1 MSEFRPAFKGC
12 AIVPL
17 TDDDDDEARIRYHGD
32 WAIPAKRVRIK
43 SKPRKYLL
51 TFYLK
56 GHNGERGVDEVKIL
70 DRANFI
76 DLAEY
81 IHLTGNEIISDIGV
95 DRVNIKTSYVS
106 IKA

>member
-1 MSEFRPAFKGC
+1 MNDFKPAFRGC
-12 AIVPL
+12 VIVPL
-17 TDDDDDEARIRYHGD
+17 TDDDDDEARIRFHGD
-32 WAIPAKRVRIK
+32 WAILAKRARIK

-56 GHNGERGVDEVKIL
+56 GHDGERGVDEVRIL
-70 DRANFI
+70 DRVDFI

-95 DRVNIKTSYVS
+95 DRVEIKTSYVS

>member
-1 MSEFRPAFKGC
+1 MNTFRSAFKGC
-12 AIVPL
+12 AVIPL
-17 TDDDDDEARIRYHGD
+17 TDDDDDEARIRFHGD
-32 WAIPAKRVRIK
+32 WAIPAKRARIK

-56 GHNGERGVDEVKIL
+56 GHDGERGVDEVRIL

-76 DLAEY
+76 DLADY

-106 IKA
+106 VKA

>member
-1 MSEFRPAFKGC
+1 MSEFKPAFKGC

-17 TDDDDDEARIRYHGD
+17 TDDDDDEARIRHHGD
-32 WAIPAKRVRIK
+32 WAIPAKRARIK

-56 GHNGERGVDEVKIL
+56 GHNGERGVDEVRIL

>member
-1 MSEFRPAFKGC
+1 MNQFKPAFKGC
-12 AIVPL
+12 AVVPL

-32 WAIPAKRVRIK
+32 WAVIAKRARIK

-56 GHNGERGVDEVKIL
+56 GYDGERGVDEVRIL

-76 DLAEY
+76 DLADY
-81 IHLTGNEIISDIGV
+81 IHLTGNEIINDIGAE
-95 DRVNIKTSYVS
+95 RVNIKTSHVS

>member
-1 MSEFRPAFKGC
+1 MTRHASDIMVIGQYQPSEC
-12 AIVPL
+12 
-17 TDDDDDEARIRYHGD
+17 
-32 WAIPAKRVRIK
+32 K

-51 TFYLK
+51 IFYLK
-56 GHNGERGVDEVKIL
+56 GHDGERGVDEVKIL